1 MLTCEHQAQTM
12 LWKRETKNTSGK
24 PARFPCCSI
33 SQSTTIDLNFVSIL
47 IAKQRVTSQCQFPS
61 PCLYSVSFI
70 CFPSSLFVFLSRIIY
85 SSLFCFPFRIIS
97 LGPLIFFRS
106 DNYFLVR
113 FFFHFVLFV
122 SWINFVPSRSLS
134 PERVFAMFFVCAN
147 FCTVGWS
154 DHSARGWCVTQW
166 PRDDSKVAM
175 TSSDHINKSVLV
187 LLLLST
193 VTLILK
199 VTIFR

>member
-97 LGPLIFFRS
+97 LGPLICFRP

-113 FFFHFVLFV
+113 FFSILYYLSVELILFPPVHYPPFAHLNAFLQCFLFV
-122 SWINFVPSRSLS
+122 QI
-134 PERVFAMFFVCAN
+134 
-147 FCTVGWS
+147 
-154 DHSARGWCVTQW
+154 
-166 PRDDSKVAM
+166 
-175 TSSDHINKSVLV
+175 SVLWDD
-187 LLLLST
+187 
-193 VTLILK
+193 LII
-199 VTIFR
+199 VQGGDV